1 MDHGGLDFG
10 SSRVALYSEL
20 VRGILDLSSTA
31 LTLACLASDFKILTS
46 GQLGPYPF
54 PDCPG
59 GTTGLIK
66 GEG

>member
-31 LTLACLASDFKILTS
+31 LTLACLASDFKIWTS
-46 GQLGPYPF
+46 GQMDLTRF
-54 PDCPG
+54 R
-59 GTTGLIK
+59 TGLGLSLIHI
-66 GEG
+66 